1 MGHRIEESDGA
12 SNIVEETTSE
22 RRNIAKTK
30 RHVALSVEVIGSS
43 TMAKSAR
50 KPRSSPIV
58 KPPAQV
64 NQSLRDG
71 LICLLEL
78 ATMEEPVGSRELGR
92 RLGFEHTRINRLLG
106 TLAYMGLAEKTPE
119 RKYLPGPGLH
129 VLTALSLR
137 GSRLF
142 RAAVPWL
149 KTVRQ
154 HTGLN
159 VALGLRWRTHVAYLF
174 HGDPTGDI
182 SAGIASHHLY
192 PAEHSSIGLVLL
204 AELPDPEIR
213 RLYQANESTITTPQD
228 LEDLLRN
235 VRQARLDGYG
245 LGINHQS
252 LAVAVGNPAVA
263 GLAILRKAPFEAGD
277 IPPLLEHLVT
287 AADQIAKSLDQ
298 R

>member
-1 MGHRIEESDGA
+1 MP
-12 SNIVEETTSE
+12 
-22 RRNIAKTK
+22 
-30 RHVALSVEVIGSS
+30 
-43 TMAKSAR
+43 KSAR

-78 ATMEEPVGSRELGR
+78 ASMETPVGSRELGR
-92 RLGFEHTRINRLLG
+92 RLGFEHTRVNRLLG
-106 TLAYMGLAEKTPE
+106 TLAYMGLAEKTSD

-142 RAAVPWL
+142 RAAMPSL
-149 KTVRQ
+149 KTAAQR
-154 HTGLN
+154 TGLK

-182 SAGIASHHLY
+182 SAGIASQHLY

-204 AELPDPEIR
+204 AQLPDPEIR
-213 RLYQANESTITTPQD
+213 RLYQANDSAVTTPQD
-228 LEDLLRN
+228 LEDLLRK

-245 LGINHQS
+245 LSINHES

-263 GLAILRKAPFEAGD
+263 GLALVRKAPFDASD
-277 IPPLLEHLVT
+277 IAPLLPHLVL